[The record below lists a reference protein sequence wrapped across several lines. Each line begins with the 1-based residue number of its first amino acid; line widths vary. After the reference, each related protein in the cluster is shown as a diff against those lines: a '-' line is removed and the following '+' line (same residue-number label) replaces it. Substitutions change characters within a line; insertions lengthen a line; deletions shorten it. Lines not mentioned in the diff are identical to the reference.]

1 MYRLPRFAKKLNSTD
16 MLNVQNWVN
25 STGNCVHQM
34 FGLFGF
40 TEKFEFFKYVE
51 CTKLC
56 KFNVKFCTLDVWIVW
71 ISR

>member
-1 MYRLPRFAKKLNSTD
+1 MYRLPRFAKKIEFYRY
-16 MLNVQNWVN
+16 VE
-25 STGNCVHQM
+25 C
-34 FGLFGF
+34 
-40 TEKFEFFKYVE
+40 TELGKFNGKLCTLDVWIVWIYRKFEFFKYVE